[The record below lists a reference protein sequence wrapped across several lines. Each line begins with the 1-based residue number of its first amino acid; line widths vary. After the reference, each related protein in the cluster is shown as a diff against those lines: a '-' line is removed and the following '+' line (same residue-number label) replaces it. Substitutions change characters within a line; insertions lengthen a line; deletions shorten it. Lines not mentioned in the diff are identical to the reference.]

1 MLVYIKNVLR
11 YRKLGHILDLLTFIQ
26 RNVLLGKNSPRVEG
40 FVGICAADRDTFKNG
55 LPLLSLYVITRFGL
69 NEVQF
74 CLCMALSVKKF

>member
-1 MLVYIKNVLR
+1 MLGYVKNVLR
-11 YRKLGHILDLLTFIQ
+11 YRKLGHILDLLTSIQ
-26 RNVLLGKNSPRVEG
+26 RDVSLGRNSPHDKG